1 MDKFEEKVIEKL
13 DDISQRVQK
22 YSIAEYVEMVRS
34 PRRMILINFISGL
47 ARGFGIAVGA
57 TVLGA
62 VLLLI
67 LFRLGRMNIPIIG
80 RFIAEIVKIVQAY
93 L

>member
-1 MDKFEEKVIEKL
+1 MDKFEEKVLEKL

-57 TVLGA
+57 TILGA
-62 VLLLI
+62 VVLFF

-80 RFIAEIVKIVQAY
+80 RFVAEIVKIVQAY